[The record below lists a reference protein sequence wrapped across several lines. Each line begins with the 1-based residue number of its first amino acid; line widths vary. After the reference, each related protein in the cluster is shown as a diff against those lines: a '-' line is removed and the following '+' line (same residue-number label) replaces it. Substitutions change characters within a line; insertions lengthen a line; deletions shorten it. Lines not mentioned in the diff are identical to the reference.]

1 MKYSDA
7 SIRPELT
14 REGVQRRHDPRKND
28 LRTSGFAELPPG
40 PAKLVSQPQWR
51 HQAYRHSV
59 FSELIWIFCPSIFLH
74 EYNKQSC
81 PERMRLQRLME
92 FKSFLHF
99 RFPDLF
105 MTRVLGFLLYSRQE
119 FQVSCSI
126 QDKSFRFPALFRTR
140 VSGRCFPMKL
150 LVFNLAFYI
159 SLVWFWSWIFSRV
172 ENFRMVDI
180 GINAWSSHFVNLK
193 INIILQDYF
202 KCLRTCTSQ
211 SVKSEQPRT
220 EISSLEKTING
231 YPRRELSLDLDLIDL
246 SWVCFKSWNFD

>member
-1 MKYSDA
+1 MSFYKGG
-7 SIRPELT
+7 

-28 LRTSGFAELPPG
+28 IRTSGFAELPPG

-105 MTRVLGFLLYSRQE
+105 MTSFRFPALFKTRVSGFLLYSGQE
-119 FQVSCSI
+119 FQVFCSI
-126 QDKSFRFPALFRTR
+126 QDKSFRSMFPNEII
-140 VSGRCFPMKL
+140 SIQPCFL
-150 LVFNLAFYI
+150 HFFGLVLI
-159 SLVWFWSWIFSRV
+159 L
-172 ENFRMVDI
+172 D
-180 GINAWSSHFVNLK
+180 
-193 INIILQDYF
+193 ILQ
-202 KCLRTCTSQ
+202 
-211 SVKSEQPRT
+211 
-220 EISSLEKTING
+220 
-231 YPRRELSLDLDLIDL
+231 
-246 SWVCFKSWNFD
+246 SWKL

>member
-1 MKYSDA
+1 MC
-7 SIRPELT
+7 T
-14 REGVQRRHDPRKND
+14 EGGGAEAPWSPQND

-150 LVFNLAFYI
+150 LVFNLKLFTFLWFGFDLGYSPELKTLEWCI
-159 SLVWFWSWIFSRV
+159 SGLMLDPLILIISRLTQ
-172 ENFRMVDI
+172 
-180 GINAWSSHFVNLK
+180 SCK
-193 INIILQDYF
+193 IIL
-202 KCLRTCTSQ
+202 
-211 SVKSEQPRT
+211 
-220 EISSLEKTING
+220 
-231 YPRRELSLDLDLIDL
+231 
-246 SWVCFKSWNFD
+246 